1 MNTLNA
7 LDLSS
12 SPDTNYNQ
20 GTIYSSSPVTDSME
34 ALGTIAAITQLIQL
48 SSQLS
53 RVLADLY
60 QGEYFTL
67 RKTYGRN
74 VALVLSVVY
83 RSTASEY
90 ARIEQVVLRGDDKE
104 ALLFRD
110 SVAAESNMTAVA
122 VSVQTCLPRKMT
134 PISL

>member
-1 MNTLNA
+1 MNMLNA

-12 SPDTNYNQ
+12 SPDTKYNQ
-20 GTIYSSSPVTDSME
+20 GTICSSSPVTDSME
-34 ALGTIAAITQLIQL
+34 VLGTIATIASLSFQLY
-48 SSQLS
+48 
-53 RVLADLY
+53 RVLAKLY
-60 QGEYFTL
+60 QEEYFTL

-90 ARIEQVVLRGDDKE
+90 ARIEQVVLRGDDNE

-122 VSVQTCLPRKMT
+122 VSVETCLP
-134 PISL
+134 

>member
-1 MNTLNA
+1 MNTLNS
-7 LDLSS
+7 LDPSS
-12 SPDTNYNQ
+12 SPDTKYNQ

-34 ALGTIAAITQLIQL
+34 VLGTIATIASLSFQLY
-48 SSQLS
+48 
-53 RVLADLY
+53 RVLAKLY
-60 QGEYFTL
+60 QEEYFTL

-90 ARIEQVVLRGDDKE
+90 ARIEQVVLRGDDNE

-122 VSVQTCLPRKMT
+122 VSVETCLP
-134 PISL
+134 

>member
-1 MNTLNA
+1 MEII
-7 LDLSS
+7 
-12 SPDTNYNQ
+12 
-20 GTIYSSSPVTDSME
+20 GT
-34 ALGTIAAITQLIQL
+34 AAAIASLSFQLY
-48 SSQLS
+48 
-53 RVLADLY
+53 RVLAKLY
-60 QGEYFTL
+60 QEEYFTL

-90 ARIEQVVLRGDDKE
+90 ARIEQVVLRGDDNE

-122 VSVQTCLPRKMT
+122 VSVETCLP
-134 PISL
+134 